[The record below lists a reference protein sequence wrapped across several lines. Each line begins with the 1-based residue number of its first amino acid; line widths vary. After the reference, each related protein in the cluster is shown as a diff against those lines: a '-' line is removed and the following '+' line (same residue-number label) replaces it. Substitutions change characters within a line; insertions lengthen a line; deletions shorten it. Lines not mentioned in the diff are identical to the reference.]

1 MYFTRGFTFHVY
13 EYGRRRAT
21 SNYGICLK
29 GDIDFYGILQEI
41 IEVEFPGLLKLKCV
55 PFKCDWFD
63 PVVNRGVRFNKFGAV
78 DVNSGRRSNKFEP
91 FILASQAEQV
101 SFLPYPRLQNYG
113 INWLV
118 AIKITPRGMIV
129 AGEESPLQE
138 EDATI
143 EVEVPDQQTDQIL
156 LIDPDN
162 HQYEDLP
169 EVETDEAGEDELYRS
184 DDDQC
189 NDNDENDENSND
201 SE

>member
-1 MYFTRGFTFHVY
+1 MYFTRGYTFHTY
-13 EYGRRRAT
+13 EYGSQRAT
-21 SNYGICLK
+21 MNYGIYVK
-29 GDIDFYGILQEI
+29 GETDFYGILQEI

-55 PFKCDWFD
+55 LFKCDWFD
-63 PVVNRGVRFNKFGAV
+63 PVVNRGVRFNKFGVV
-78 DVNSGRRSNKFEP
+78 DVNSGRRYNKFEP

-101 SFLPYPRLQNYG
+101 SFLPYPRLRNSG

-118 AIKITPRGMIV
+118 AIKITPRGRIV
-129 AGEESPLQE
+129 AGEEPPLQE

-162 HQYEDLP
+162 RQYEDLP
-169 EVETDEAGEDELYRS
+169 QVETDEAGEDEFCRS

-189 NDNDENDENSND
+189 NDNDENSND